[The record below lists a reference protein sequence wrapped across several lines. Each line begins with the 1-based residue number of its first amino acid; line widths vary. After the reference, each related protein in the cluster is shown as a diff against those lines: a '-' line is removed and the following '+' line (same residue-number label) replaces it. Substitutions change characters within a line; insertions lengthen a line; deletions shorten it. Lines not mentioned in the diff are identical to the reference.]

1 MMMRQLKFA
10 FALSAFAS
18 LQPLPSA
25 AQDPLPAESIQIG
38 LSTDTITIDP
48 NFSGAALTIFGA
60 LDGADPLVQRQGRY
74 DLVVVLNGPEVP
86 QVVRRKARVFGM
98 WVNTASASFD
108 LAPLSYITA
117 STRNLQDIT
126 DKATF
131 SKLSLGVGALKLDT
145 NADKTAI
152 AGEFAD
158 AFKQINTGLGTY
170 SESSGKVEFISQNL
184 FRATL
189 QLPANIPVGQHQARA
204 FLFRNGAF
212 IRESSADLEI
222 AKSGLEQAIFKAAHE
237 QSLWYGFA
245 AVLLA
250 VTIGWLG
257 NALFRK
263 G

>member
-1 MMMRQLKFA
+1 MMMRLFKLA
-10 FALSAFAS
+10 FLFSAIAS
-18 LQPLPSA
+18 LQPSPSL
-25 AQDPLPAESIQIG
+25 AQVALPAETIQIG
-38 LSTDTITIDP
+38 LSTDKISIDP

-74 DLVVVLNGPEVP
+74 DLVVVLGGPEVP

-98 WVNTASASFD
+98 WVNTASASFN

-126 DKATF
+126 DRATF
-131 SKLSLGVGALKLDT
+131 SKLNLGVGALKLDS

-158 AFKQINTGLGTY
+158 AFKQINSDNGTY

-189 QLPANIPVGQHQARA
+189 QLTANIPVGQHQARA
-204 FLFRNGAF
+204 FLFRNGTF

-222 AKSGLEQAIFKAAHE
+222 AKSGLEQAIFTAAHD
-237 QSLWYGFA
+237 QSLWYSFA
-245 AVLLA
+245 AITLA
-250 VTIGWLG
+250 MVIGWLG
-257 NALFRK
+257 NAVFRK

>member
-1 MMMRQLKFA
+1 MMRLRKLAFA
-10 FALSAFAS
+10 FSVLAS
-18 LQPLPSA
+18 MQASPSL
-25 AQDPLPAESIQIG
+25 AQVALPAESIQIG
-38 LSTDTITIDP
+38 LSTDRISIDP

-60 LDGADPLVQRQGRY
+60 LDGQDPLVQRQGRY
-74 DLVVVLNGPEVP
+74 DLVVVLGGPEVG

-98 WVNTASASFD
+98 WVNAASASFN

-117 STRNLQDIT
+117 STRSLQDIS

-131 SKLSLGVGALKLDT
+131 SKLNLGVSALKLDT
-145 NADKTAI
+145 NPDKTAI
-152 AGEFAD
+152 AGEFAN
-158 AFKQINTGLGTY
+158 AFKQINTNLGTY

-204 FLFRNGAF
+204 FLFKNGEF

-237 QSLWYGFA
+237 QSLWYSFA
-245 AVLLA
+245 AIGLA
-250 VTIGWLG
+250 VVIGWLG
-257 NALFRK
+257 NAIFRK